1 MKNCILIFAVLLMFG
16 CGGQALKQPRGGSLI
31 NSPVLAQID
40 SVIPQKP
47 PVWPDSVTKL
57 KYGKIID
64 KIRTKCDSYIEVDS
78 LPDFV
83 DQIHISPDGKYRF
96 YSGDVDTV
104 SQGYNYATYIEFKD
118 LYGKDNGC
126 RAKTKEYG
134 PGGIAY
140 SLKNAKFAGKIYWI

>member
-1 MKNCILIFAVLLMFG
+1 MFG

-104 SQGYNYATYIEFKD
+104 SQGYNYATYICL
-118 LYGKDNGC
+118 LYTSD
-126 RAKTKEYG
+126 AADE
-134 PGGIAY
+134 
-140 SLKNAKFAGKIYWI
+140 